1 MLRRK
6 IEYTN
11 IVFYWLIAVATIYKF
26 QVEIGA
32 TTNQDFK
39 LQVKHRF
46 MVFNL
51 VLRDNYLSVA
61 TI

>member
-1 MLRRK
+1 M
-6 IEYTN
+6 
-11 IVFYWLIAVATIYKF
+11 ATIYEF

-32 TTNQDFK
+32 TINQDFK
-39 LQVKHRF
+39 LQVEHRF

-51 VLRDNYLSVA
+51 VLRDNYLSVV